1 MEKEGVERREKMEKD
16 NANSGTNTEEQSFE
30 ELLEESLAGNRRF
43 KPGQKVKAEIVNITS
58 DWIFIDLG
66 GKSEGT
72 LARSEMVDEKGELT
86 VHEGDSVETFF
97 LSARNNELL
106 FTTKI
111 ETGEAGRTYLE
122 EAWQNGIP
130 VEGLVEKEIKGGYDV
145 KIAGNLRGFCP
156 HSQMG
161 IRRRD
166 DENEYVGKRLTFK
179 ILEYGEEGRN
189 IILSQRAIQ
198 EEELRKKREV
208 LKETLQEGMRVK
220 GIIASIQKFGAF
232 LDIDGVQGLIPISE
246 ISWEQVV
253 DTGEIL
259 TVGQELEVAILKL
272 DWENDRISFSIKQTL
287 PDPWE
292 QVDEKYSV
300 GSRYTGKVSRLMK
313 FGAFVTLEG
322 GIDGLIH
329 ISRLGEGKKISHP
342 GEVLETGQD
351 IEVQVESIDKEQKR
365 ISLLTTDY
373 ADAKKAEEKDDYRG
387 YMGKP
392 GTSMGTLG
400 DLLKGK
406 DLVKKK

>member
-1 MEKEGVERREKMEKD
+1 MEKD
-16 NANSGTNTEEQSFE
+16 SANSGTKTEEQSFE
-30 ELLEESLAGNRRF
+30 DLLEKSLIGNRRF

-122 EAWQNGIP
+122 DAWQNGIP
-130 VEGLVEKEIKGGYDV
+130 VEGLVEKEIKGGYEV

-156 HSQMG
+156 RSQMG
-161 IRRRD
+161 IRRKD
-166 DENEYVGKRLTFK
+166 DENECVGKRLTFK

-198 EEELRKKREV
+198 EEELRKKREA

-220 GIIASIQKFGAF
+220 GIVTSIQKFGAF
-232 LDIDGVQGLIPISE
+232 LDIDGAQGLIPISE
-246 ISWEQVV
+246 ISWDHVV
-253 DTGEIL
+253 DIKEIL
-259 TVGQELEVAILKL
+259 TVGQELEVAIVKL
-272 DWENDRISFSIKQTL
+272 DWENDRLSFSIKETL

-292 QVDEKYSV
+292 RVDEKYSEGAQYV
-300 GSRYTGKVSRLMK
+300 GTVSRLAK

-329 ISRLGEGKKISHP
+329 ISRLGEGKNINHP
-342 GEVLETGQD
+342 GEILKQGEK
-351 IEVQVESIDKEQKR
+351 IEVQIEKIDKTQKR
-365 ISLLTTDY
+365 ISLVTADY
-373 ADAKKAEEKDDYRG
+373 ADAKKAEEKDDYSG

-400 DLLKGK
+400 DILKGK
-406 DLVKKK
+406 AVLKKSKK